1 MISKTRYII
10 TIQSIL
16 EVVKFNLDF
25 GILTHKI
32 DNKF

>member
-10 TIQSIL
+10 TIL